1 MIDFGN
7 PIISTDMKGH
17 NDIMRDSSMDLMNV
31 NDSPDMKYGGRELAS
46 DRLIKGKNTFGQKD
60 NEGVQ
65 A

>member
-1 MIDFGN
+1 
-7 PIISTDMKGH
+7 MKGH
-17 NDIMRDSSMDLMNV
+17 NDLMRDSNMDLMNV

-60 NEGVQ
+60 NDGVQ